1 MIAIVSPSVSFL
13 DSLEFLLA
21 DHYPSRKFRSFH
33 DARTF
38 LEANPPGT
46 VTLVVD
52 HHPPFVDCERICHA
66 TRATCL
72 NLVLLVNE
80 NLRPQELDYLQ
91 QYAADMILQKQSR
104 QFVDDLMA
112 ALVRHAPGVEPDL
125 SCEPGARNDGA
136 YGAECDATKPS
147 A

>member
-21 DHYPSRKFRSFH
+21 DRYPNRRFRAFG
-33 DARTF
+33 DARAF
-38 LEANPPGT
+38 VEASAPGT
-46 VTLVVD
+46 VTMVVD
-52 HHPPFVDCERICHA
+52 HHPPFVDCERFCHA
-66 TRATCL
+66 TRAICL

-80 NLRPQELDYLQ
+80 NLRPQELAYLQ

-112 ALVRHAPGVEPDL
+112 ALARHARPGEPEL
-125 SCEPGARNDGA
+125 SSPPRAREHVGAA
-136 YGAECDATKPS
+136 KS
-147 A
+147 SS

>member
-21 DHYPSRKFRSFH
+21 DRYPNRKFRAFH
-33 DARTF
+33 DARAF
-38 LEANPPGT
+38 VEANPPGT
-46 VTLVVD
+46 VTMVVD

-66 TRATCL
+66 TRAICL

-80 NLRPQELDYLQ
+80 NLRPQELAYLQ

-112 ALVRHAPGVEPDL
+112 ALARHARSVEPDR
-125 SCEPGARNDGA
+125 SCPPPTRGQCGAA
-136 YGAECDATKPS
+136 KAS
-147 A
+147 S

>member
-21 DHYPSRKFRSFH
+21 DRYPNRKFRSFH
-33 DARTF
+33 DARAF
-38 LEANPPGT
+38 VEASAPGT
-46 VTLVVD
+46 VTMVVD
-52 HHPPFVDCERICHA
+52 HHPPFADCERICHA
-66 TRATCL
+66 TRAICL

-80 NLRPQELDYLQ
+80 NLRPQELAYLQ

-112 ALVRHAPGVEPDL
+112 ALARHAKSTEPDR
-125 SCEPGARNDGA
+125 SGAARTHDRCGT
-136 YGAECDATKPS
+136 TKAS
-147 A
+147 S